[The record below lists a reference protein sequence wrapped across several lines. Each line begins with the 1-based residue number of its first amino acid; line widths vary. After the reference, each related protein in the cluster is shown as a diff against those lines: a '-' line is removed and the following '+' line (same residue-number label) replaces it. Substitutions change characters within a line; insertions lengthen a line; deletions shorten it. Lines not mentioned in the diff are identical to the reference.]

1 MTDNS
6 TPDVEQRS
14 RPDTGLAAASETLF
28 RTVDSA
34 AFLVSVAQTDGEYTF
49 RFRRTNPSYR
59 QQTGLSEEDV
69 RGRTPKG
76 VFGTEEGSTVADQ
89 YRRCVEQGAK
99 IEYEMALDL
108 PVGRIRQ
115 RTTLTPVTEAGEVTH
130 LVGTAQQVA
139 DPGGDA
145 PAADRAFFDAVIE
158 SLPYPFYVI
167 DVEDYT
173 VTYANSDAVVSEG
186 STCYELTH
194 KRDRP
199 CDEGD
204 NAISCPL
211 SSILE
216 TGDAEMVEHVHYD
229 EAGNE
234 RTYQVHA
241 APVFDDEGN
250 LRWIGESSI
259 DITDRVRYED
269 RLATQRD
276 NLEILNQIVRHDIRN
291 DLQLILA
298 YAETLSED
306 VDSAGQEYLD
316 RILESARDA
325 VEITKTARDV
335 TDVLLQSEAAQS
347 PVSLRKTLEAEVDEI
362 QSMHEHALVTVDESI
377 PAVEVLADDML
388 SSVFRNLLENA
399 IVHNDADI
407 PEVTVSATATDDRVR
422 VRIADNGPGIPDEHK
437 EQIFEEGEKGLDSEG
452 TGLGLYLVQTLIDRY
467 GGTVRVEDR
476 TDTPSNAQSRTD
488 DPGGSVFVVELP
500 RPE

>member
-6 TPDVEQRS
+6 TPDVEQRGL
-14 RPDTGLAAASETLF
+14 PDTGLAVTSEAFF

-34 AFLVSVAQTDGEYTF
+34 VFLVSVAQADGEYTF
-49 RFRRTNPSYR
+49 RLRRTNPFYR
-59 QQTGLSEEDV
+59 QQTGLSEDDM
-69 RGRTPKG
+69 RGRTPKA

-89 YRRCVEQGAK
+89 YRRCVEQGAE
-99 IEYEMALDL
+99 IEYEMVLDL

-115 RTTLTPVTEAGEVTH
+115 QTTLTPVTEAGEVTH
-130 LVGTAQQVA
+130 LVGTAKQVA
-139 DPGGDA
+139 GPGGDA
-145 PAADRAFFDAVIE
+145 PAADRAFFDAAIE
-158 SLPYPFYVI
+158 SLLPVLRHRCRGLHRHVRQLRCGRQRGL
-167 DVEDYT
+167 DL
-173 VTYANSDAVVSEG
+173 S
-186 STCYELTH
+186 ELTH

-229 EAGNE
+229 E
-234 RTYQVHA
+234 
-241 APVFDDEGN
+241 GN
-250 LRWIGESSI
+250 LWWIGESSI

-269 RLATQRD
+269 RLSTQPD
-276 NLEILNQIVRHDIRN
+276 NLEILNQIVHHDIRS

-298 YAETLSED
+298 HAETLSGD
-306 VDSAGQEYLD
+306 ADSAGQEYLD

-325 VEITKTARDV
+325 VEITKTARNV
-335 TDVLLQSEAAQS
+335 TDVLLQSEAARS
-347 PVSLRKTLEAEVDEI
+347 PGSLRKTLEAEIDEI
-362 QSMHEHALVTVDESI
+362 QSTHEHALVAVDEPI

-388 SSVFRNLLENA
+388 PSVFRNLLQNA

-422 VRIADNGPGIPDEHK
+422 VRIADNGPGTPDEHK
-437 EQIFEEGEKGLDSEG
+437 EQIFEEGEKGLDSKG
-452 TGLGLYLVQTLIDRY
+452 TGLGLYLVQTPIDCY
-467 GGTVRVEDR
+467 GGAVRVEDR